1 MNILSIVKAKQLRIQ
16 RLAEAQQA
24 HLQARAYRGVAC
36 PAPPKEEVRIIDGK
50 RYSCLPLE

>member
-24 HLQARAYRGVAC
+24 HLQARTYRGVAC
-36 PAPPKEEVRIIDGK
+36 PTPPKEEVRIIDGK